1 VQVFLYPGGKVASS
15 KSVEFI
21 LDLLVK
27 YKADSASAERVVA
40 NLEQKLKDLHPEID
54 FDSDTL
60 KAGLRDAIGLLDQF
74 GDSVDE
80 AFDGFDEFDTDGVEK
95 GLSELE
101 QMFDEMINSLDDEA
115 IDKMLEAFE
124 GFDDLS
130 VEGIVKEFQKVGGTV
145 GDTDKI
151 LKNFVKSGKD
161 SLEQMKGTGKE
172 GSDTYKK
179 LEQEIA
185 KAEKQLKTLKETN
198 KGIDFGNKVFQFNQL
213 TDTVHKITSAFG
225 QFITPYKDFDKQLRN
240 IGTLGVQ
247 NFEEFRTKAID
258 LASGVPD
265 TVAGVTEGIY
275 NAISAGA
282 IQVTDG
288 IADVAGGMVFVE
300 QASKLAVAGL
310 TDTNAAIKGLAAVTN
325 AYGTDVLS
333 AGKAADVLFGTVKN
347 GVTTVPELNASLSQV
362 VPIAAAAGF
371 SFEQVGAAIATLTKQ
386 GVPTAQAATQIRGAI
401 AELLK
406 PGAQLKKVMTE
417 AGVSLETL
425 ERDGLQ
431 ETMRKI
437 GVAMDSMGTDAA
449 NTFSS
454 IESIQFALAATGKNA
469 LKASLDLASI
479 KDSAGSVEEAYAIAS
494 EGIGVKAQGILNQVE
509 AFAFKIFGK
518 LGDSSVVFLDTVNSL
533 APTVTTFAGLANVIP
548 VDDIKKNIKELSETY
563 GKVIKDADGFGNKLK
578 GIQGKIAEKGGLI
591 GKIGPMAFNPWVLG
605 SAAAIGAV
613 TLFLTKTDKGQQ
625 LLAKGTTLLQNL
637 MQKLAPI
644 FEGLLDIGESYIDVL
659 LKWGEI
665 LFEYFITPYEVAY
678 ELIVAF
684 IDTILE
690 LTGSSIDG
698 ASSAE
703 TMGLAFQHMGQ
714 VISGV
719 ADSLNGILMYIKNTK
734 EYIIG
739 FARGLPEILGALFE
753 IAVYYMNPVNWISG
767 DEEFEKKLK
776 DNLNNTITKV
786 FEDVNSR
793 TKQNNLDNAL
803 EQALE
808 IKGDLDKNKEVE
820 KLIGKYENAK
830 DDIERNN
837 IARAIAES
845 VPGAV
850 KGFKTII
857 DEQGEVVRVMEISAD
872 KAKSFVEAQKQ
883 LYSDNL
889 AAKQKEITEGIEEQT
904 EKYSDA
910 IVKQKDLANQI
921 VAAAAQ
927 GKSDSFIKELKK
939 KYDEAGKEAAKYSSN
954 IRENLEEAGKV
965 GITLEGVE
973 IPPEARLEFRDQLA
987 ELQKEA
993 NKADIGGKISDMVK
1007 LKGKIDDENQLQKFV
1022 EQFEQTTDELEKASI
1037 AELIK
1042 KSYPDAVEQTGTLVD
1057 ANGNLVKSYAVNVDA
1072 VKKNNAAQAA
1082 SYNKELLKKQKEFAD
1097 GVADEGKKY
1106 VQNGE
1111 KLEDLRAQI
1120 DKQIEQGKDTS
1131 DLEAQYQLLNDQ
1143 IDVTKDGMIDALV
1156 QADGAGLDT
1165 TESFKKVALALGKSE
1180 DEVRDMVKSQ
1190 IESNKLADQAK
1201 DKVGELAKKWDEAS
1215 ASADQMIKS
1224 QTSAILQMDKDIAA
1238 ETDPMEKIR
1247 KQNDRAKLLADLKDQ
1262 VKEKKNLTALEEK
1275 LKIESGQVERAGRNA
1290 YEYAKAIVDQK
1301 TKAISTEQ
1309 RMFEINYETSRLEAE
1324 REKTAFDEFVI
1335 ANKQL
1340 DNLREQKKVIEDT
1353 YKITRDNAGK
1363 IIIGLGVKAD
1373 DKKEIAL
1380 AVAEMDRTIQEN
1392 LNKISELKLNIKLD
1406 KVALQREFDD
1416 FENQKLLFEIDAG
1429 IKSNDDFSI
1438 IIERYKARLELIKSS
1453 LIEQNEAI
1461 KAIEQERD
1469 KKLAELGENA
1479 SEEQRLAIENEY
1491 NARLNTAKR
1500 KGLDLEKQ
1508 EFELG
1513 NSITSTIAT
1522 QYERRLTKV
1531 RSYYDSESQL
1541 IEARYSEQ
1549 EARLQKFTDTYDKSQ
1564 QERMAI
1570 DRRSAFEN
1578 LDESKNEQLKQ
1589 LDNLRDMELVS
1600 KEDLEK
1606 RKFEIEEGYRKKREE
1621 KEREFHLL
1629 SLGMEQQKVGFQRE
1643 LQRRKDEELL
1653 TAERNRLQEEI
1664 AIVQDKNKIDQ
1675 SVMDGLIDAN
1685 RKYQDAR
1692 LLAERAGTTDSLN
1705 ESKRLFEEYSKI
1717 AQQSGLND
1725 TELQMLSPLINDLNN
1740 SEILLKEKG
1749 DDLAVVLDLF
1759 GDSITDMQ
1767 SDLFAGGGLEA
1778 MEENAKLFLASMAG
1792 ILQKKLEAFALDM
1805 ILSPGVVSYIN
1816 AIPFPLNIAA
1826 LGIARTAISGFVKK
1840 LSEPFL
1846 QSIMSLAGGGRFDVP
1861 TAIVGDASEKGGRNA
1876 EWVFRDVDLIAYI
1889 SLMATNIVTPL
1900 IQEIRLL
1907 REAVE
1912 NQKLITEFTGR
1923 KMKIMLANE
1932 NAFDDSR
1939 TK

>member
-1 VQVFLYPGGKVASS
+1 MAS
-15 KSVEFI
+15 KNVEFI

-95 GLSELE
+95 GLNELE
-101 QMFDEMINSLDDEA
+101 QLFDEMINSLDDEA
-115 IDKMLEAFE
+115 INKMLEAFE

-172 GSDTYKK
+172 GTDTYKK
-179 LEQEIA
+179 LEKEIA
-185 KAEKQLKTLKETN
+185 KAEKQLKTLKDTN
-198 KGIDFGNKVFQFNQL
+198 KSIDFGNKVFQFNQL

-406 PGAQLKKVMTE
+406 PGAQLKQVMTE

-437 GVAMDSMGTDAA
+437 GIAMDSMGTDAA

-548 VDDIKKNIKELSETY
+548 VDKIASQVKSVSTQFGSLIKN
-563 GKVIKDADGFGNKLK
+563 ADGFGGALK
-578 GIQGKIAEKGGLI
+578 GISGKLAQSGGII

-625 LLAKGTTLLQNL
+625 LLAKGTLLLQNL

-678 ELIVAF
+678 ELIVSF

-690 LTGSSIDG
+690 LTGSSLEG

-703 TMGLAFQHMGQ
+703 SMGLAFQHMGQ
-714 VISGV
+714 VIGTV
-719 ADSLNGILMYIKNTK
+719 ADSLNGILMYIKNVK
-734 EYIIG
+734 EYVIG
-739 FARGLPEILGALFE
+739 FARGMPEILGALFE

-767 DEEFEKKLK
+767 DEEFEQKLK
-776 DNLNNTITKV
+776 DKLNNAIGKA
-786 FEDVNSR
+786 FEDVGSR
-793 TKQNNLDNAL
+793 IKQNNLDNAL

-820 KLIGKYENAK
+820 KLITKYENAK

-837 IARAIAES
+837 IARAIAET
-845 VPGAV
+845 VPQAV

-857 DEQGEVVRVMEISAD
+857 NEQGEVVRVMEISAD
-872 KAKSFVEAQKQ
+872 KAKSFLEAQNQVFSDKLSEKQ
-883 LYSDNL
+883 
-889 AAKQKEITEGIEEQT
+889 QEITEGIQSQSEA
-904 EKYSDA
+904 YSEA
-910 IVKQKDLANQI
+910 IVKQKELAKQI
-921 VAAAAQ
+921 VEIGAK
-927 GKSDSFIKELKK
+927 GGNDEIIKDLKK
-939 KYDEAGKEAAKYSSN
+939 QYDEAGKEAAKFGNN

-993 NKADIGGKISDMVK
+993 NKADIGAKISDMVK

-1037 AELIK
+1037 AEAIK
-1042 KSYPDAVEQTGTLVD
+1042 KSYPDAVEQTGVLVD
-1057 ANGNLVKSYAVNVDA
+1057 ANGKLVDTYKVNVDA
-1072 VKKNNAAQAA
+1072 VKNYSSAQKSA
-1082 SYNKELLKKQKEFAD
+1082 YGKDLQDKQKQFID
-1097 GVADEGKKY
+1097 GIADEGRVY
-1106 VQNGE
+1106 IENGK
-1111 KLEDLRAQI
+1111 KLETLRTQI
-1120 DKQIEQGKDTS
+1120 NEHIEQGKDTS
-1131 DLEAQYQLLNDQ
+1131 DLRTQYELVSDEIEVVQD
-1143 IDVTKDGMIDALV
+1143 KMI
-1156 QADGAGLDT
+1156 
-1165 TESFKKVALALGKSE
+1165 EALAQSEKAGFDTGDTFKQVAKTLGLSE
-1180 DEVRDMVKSQ
+1180 EEVRKMVKAQ
-1190 IESNKLADQAK
+1190 IESNKLTERARF
-1201 DKVGELAKKWDEAS
+1201 KVGDLAKAWDEARG
-1215 ASADQMIKS
+1215 SADSMIKS
-1224 QTSAILQMDKDIAA
+1224 QTSAIAEIDKMIKDERDPEERKKLQD
-1238 ETDPMEKIR
+1238 
-1247 KQNDRAKLLADLKDQ
+1247 DRSKLLTGLKDQ
-1262 VKEKKNLTALEEK
+1262 VKEKKNLDALEERI
-1275 LKIESGQVERAGRNA
+1275 KIESGQVERAGRNA

-1324 REKTAFDEFVI
+1324 REKTAFDEFVL

-1340 DNLREQKKVIEDT
+1340 DGLREQKKVLEET
-1353 YKITRDNAGK
+1353 YKITRDNEGA
-1363 IIIGLGVKAD
+1363 INVGLRVKPD
-1373 DKKEIAL
+1373 EKKEIAL
-1380 AVAEMDRTIQEN
+1380 AVADMDRTIQEN

-1453 LIEQNEAI
+1453 LVDQNEAI
-1461 KAIEQERD
+1461 NAIEQERD

-1508 EFELG
+1508 EFDLG
-1513 NSITSTIAT
+1513 NSITSTITT
-1522 QYERRLTKV
+1522 QYDRRLAKV

-1541 IEARYSEQ
+1541 IDARYSEQ
-1549 EARLQKFTDTYDKSQ
+1549 EARLQRFTESYDKSQ
-1564 QERMAI
+1564 QERIAI
-1570 DRRSAFEN
+1570 DKSSTFAN

-1589 LDNLRDMELVS
+1589 LDNLRDMELIS

-1606 RKFEIEEGYRKKREE
+1606 RKLEIEDDYRKKKQQ
-1621 KEREFHLL
+1621 KEVEFQNLL
-1629 SLGMEQQKVGFQRE
+1629 IGMEQQKVGVQRE

-1653 TAERNRLQEEI
+1653 TAERNRLKDEI

-1675 SVMDGLIDAN
+1675 SVMNGLLEAN

-1692 LLAERAGTTDSLN
+1692 LIAEKAGTTDSLN

-1717 AQQSGLND
+1717 AKQSGLNES
-1725 TELQMLSPLINDLNN
+1725 ELQMLSPLINDLNN
-1740 SEILLKEKG
+1740 SEILLDQKTT
-1749 DDLAVVLDLF
+1749 DLAVLMELL
-1759 GDSITDMQ
+1759 GENITEAQ
-1767 SDLFAGGGLEA
+1767 SDLFAGGGTEA
-1778 MEENAKLFLASMAG
+1778 MVENARAFFGQLVG
-1792 ILQKKLEAFALDM
+1792 ILQKKVEGFVLDLV
-1805 ILSPGVVSYIN
+1805 LSPGVVSFIN
-1816 AIPFPLNIAA
+1816 SIPFPGNIAA
-1826 LGIARTAISGFVKK
+1826 LGLVQQTLSLFVKK

-1846 QSIMSLAGGGRFDVP
+1846 QSIMSFASGGRFDVP

-1912 NQKLITEFTGR
+1912 NQKLITEFTAR
-1923 KMKIMLANE
+1923 KMKIMLVNE